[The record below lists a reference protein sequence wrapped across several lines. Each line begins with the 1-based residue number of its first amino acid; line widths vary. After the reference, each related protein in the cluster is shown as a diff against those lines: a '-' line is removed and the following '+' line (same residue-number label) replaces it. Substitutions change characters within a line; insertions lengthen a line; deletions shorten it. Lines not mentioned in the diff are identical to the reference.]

1 MPDIQRPRL
10 FEYAI
15 LYHPLR
21 TKKDEDEG
29 LEPKSMVVMAPTSV
43 LAKDQAEATLIA
55 ARQIP
60 DKYLDRLSSVEIA
73 IRPF

>member
-1 MPDIQRPRL
+1 MPNNQRPRL

-21 TKKDEDEG
+21 TKADEDEG
-29 LEPKSMVVMAPTSV
+29 REPKSQLLVQPTPL
-43 LAKDQAEATLIA
+43 LANDQQEATLVA

-60 DKYLDRLSSVEIA
+60 DAYLDKLSSVEIA